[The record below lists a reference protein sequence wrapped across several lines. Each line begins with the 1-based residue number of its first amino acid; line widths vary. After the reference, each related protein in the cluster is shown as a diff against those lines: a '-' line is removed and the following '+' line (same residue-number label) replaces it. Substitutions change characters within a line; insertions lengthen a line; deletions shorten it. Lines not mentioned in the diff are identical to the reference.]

1 MLRDFIPTILGLLDS
16 TSKYL
21 PAFHSI
27 CSSMHVI
34 YLFYLKPLTFHLTQR
49 FSNDSLGKDSWQI
62 LPLIYQLSC
71 IWTLLPSCKKNPS
84 NYRCF
89 SFSVWGFWKVTEA

>member
-1 MLRDFIPTILGLLDS
+1 
-16 TSKYL
+16 
-21 PAFHSI
+21 
-27 CSSMHVI
+27 MHVI

-71 IWTLLPSCKKNPS
+71 IWTLLPSCKKTLLTTGVFLFLYGDSGRSQKHEIYPNS
-84 NYRCF
+84 
-89 SFSVWGFWKVTEA
+89 A